1 MARSLKALEFQ
12 EVFVVTTG
20 VKLYLHDDKI
30 LFQNKIAK
38 ESYWEGDARNIPIC
52 SFWKSRF
59 LEIIWP
65 VSSKSIDYYSNS
77 TGAIYIRATPLVLNV
92 WPCKFKLDEKMSKH
106 ASLAMRLV
114 KGKTSLTPTVDGLD
128 CLIGPGGLLLI
139 VSHLFAVSVFVLG
152 VDWKKV
158 NN

>member
-1 MARSLKALEFQ
+1 
-12 EVFVVTTG
+12 
-20 VKLYLHDDKI
+20 
-30 LFQNKIAK
+30 
-38 ESYWEGDARNIPIC
+38 
-52 SFWKSRF
+52 
-59 LEIIWP
+59 
-65 VSSKSIDYYSNS
+65 
-77 TGAIYIRATPLVLNV
+77 
-92 WPCKFKLDEKMSKH
+92 MSKH